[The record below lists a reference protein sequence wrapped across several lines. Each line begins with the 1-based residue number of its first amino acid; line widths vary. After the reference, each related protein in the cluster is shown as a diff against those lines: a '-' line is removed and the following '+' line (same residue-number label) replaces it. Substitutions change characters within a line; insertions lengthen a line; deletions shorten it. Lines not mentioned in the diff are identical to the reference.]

1 MKLGLLLTNQ
11 YMAGESMERKIQD
24 NLEQVRAAKDSGFG
38 MICAGQH
45 YLSAP
50 FTMPTSIPFLARMAA
65 EAGDMEVA
73 SSIVLVP
80 LHNPVEMA
88 EMVATMDAICSGRFI
103 FGVGLG
109 YREEEYAAFGV
120 RREERVPRMVE
131 ALEVMKLLWTGEEV
145 EFHGRFYEVPKVTS
159 TVRCVQQ
166 PYPPIWVAANNDGA
180 IRRAARLGYPWL
192 VNPHATVA
200 TISAQMD
207 MYRRVLGESGVAG
220 PTAMPM
226 MREMYVAE
234 DREVA
239 MYESRPHLESK
250 YRAYS
255 RWGQD
260 KALPG
265 EESFE
270 IPFEDLARDRFLI
283 GTPDDIVSEIRRY
296 EEDLGVTHMILRL
309 QWPGLEQ
316 DKVMKQLELMGR
328 QVIPRTAG
336 DGSA

>member
-120 RREERVPRMVE
+120 RREERAPRMVE

-145 EFHGRFYEVPKVTS
+145 EFHGRFYDVPRVTS

-220 PTAMPM
+220 PPAMPM